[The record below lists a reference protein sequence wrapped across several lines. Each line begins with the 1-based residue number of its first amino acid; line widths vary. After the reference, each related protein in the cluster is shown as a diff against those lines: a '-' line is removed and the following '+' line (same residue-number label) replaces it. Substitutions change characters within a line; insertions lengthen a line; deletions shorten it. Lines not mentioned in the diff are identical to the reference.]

1 MNNGRFRK
9 EDWLDLGARLL
20 AEEGPQALTI
30 ERLTAAA
37 KRTKGSFYHHF
48 ADRDAFVRAIM
59 ERWREAVI
67 VIMGKRY
74 EEAQSP
80 AEIRKL
86 MREQPF
92 ELDYR
97 FERAVRRFAASEP
110 IVRDVLDDVD
120 RKRIEGLACVI
131 GHLRP
136 EEPDPQAVALI
147 QYAALVGAQWLLQG
161 VDDPR
166 LPAVRKASERIFGWE
181 EPPFEPAQV
190 L

>member
-1 MNNGRFRK
+1 MSSSSRYKK

-59 ERWREAVI
+59 LRWREHV
-67 VIMGKRY
+67 VVVMGKQY
-74 EEAQSP
+74 EKAQSP

-86 MREQPF
+86 MREQPL

-110 IVRDVLDDVD
+110 IVRDVLDEVD
-120 RKRIEGLACVI
+120 CRRIEGLTCVI
-131 GHLRP
+131 RYLRP
-136 EEPDPQAVALI
+136 DEPDPQAAALV
-147 QYAALVGAQWLLQG
+147 QYAALVGAQWLLEGQ
-161 VDDPR
+161 DDPR
-166 LPAVRKASERIFGWE
+166 LPAVRKAGERIFRLAEPGE
-181 EPPFEPAQV
+181 E
-190 L
+190 